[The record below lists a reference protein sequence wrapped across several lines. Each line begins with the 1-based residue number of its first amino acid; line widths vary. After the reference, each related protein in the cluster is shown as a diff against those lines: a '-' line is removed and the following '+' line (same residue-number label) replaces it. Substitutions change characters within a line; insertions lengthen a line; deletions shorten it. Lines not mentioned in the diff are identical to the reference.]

1 MVFTLHYVY
10 IMYYIVYVCNISMY
24 MCKYEEEKDEFI
36 YAIILLNNNLV
47 LIEQVGTIIEL

>member
-1 MVFTLHYVY
+1 
-10 IMYYIVYVCNISMY
+10 MYYIVYVCNISMY